1 MPRCAELLGLI
12 VPDLSRIE
20 DFSEELAQRLA
31 SWRTAQGASSVNVR
45 FSESGRVVRARFVS
59 AGVAGGGSSLV
70 FLEDLSKLQ
79 EQAQQL
85 KLAALGRLTANIAH
99 EIRNPLS
106 AIAHAGDL
114 LQEEQRGPHKQR
126 MVQIIR
132 DNARRLER
140 MVHDVLE
147 LSRRDRVQ
155 PETIRVR
162 PYLLT
167 FIEEVARNDSIPN
180 ESFSVE
186 AAEDVTLEFDR
197 AHLNQVLWNLL
208 HNAWRHCRRLAG
220 SVRITGSRRSN
231 RGELHV
237 IDDGECVA
245 REVQSQLVEPLFTT
259 FASRTW

>member
-1 MPRCAELLGLI
+1 MSASFFFQAEDGIRDTSVTGVQTCALPIWGL
-12 VPDLSRIE
+12 
-20 DFSEELAQRLA
+20 
-31 SWRTAQGASSVNVR
+31 
-45 FSESGRVVRARFVS
+45 
-59 AGVAGGGSSLV
+59 
-70 FLEDLSKLQ
+70 
-79 EQAQQL
+79 
-85 KLAALGRLTANIAH
+85 RLTANIAH

-180 ESFSVE
+180 EGCSS
-186 AAEDVTLEFDR
+186 
-197 AHLNQVLWNLL
+197 
-208 HNAWRHCRRLAG
+208 
-220 SVRITGSRRSN
+220 
-231 RGELHV
+231 
-237 IDDGECVA
+237 
-245 REVQSQLVEPLFTT
+245 
-259 FASRTW
+259 

>member
-1 MPRCAELLGLI
+1 
-12 VPDLSRIE
+12 
-20 DFSEELAQRLA
+20 
-31 SWRTAQGASSVNVR
+31 
-45 FSESGRVVRARFVS
+45 
-59 AGVAGGGSSLV
+59 V
-70 FLEDLSKLQ
+70 FLEDLSKLE

-106 AIAHAGDL
+106 AITHAGDL
-114 LQEEQRGPHKQR
+114 LQEEQRGPHKER

-162 PYLLT
+162 PYLFT
-167 FIEEVARNDSIPN
+167 FVEEVAQNDGIPR
-180 ESFSVE
+180 ESFFIE

-220 SVRITGSRRSN
+220 SVRITVLRRAN
-231 RGELHV
+231 RVELHV
-237 IDDGECVA
+237 IDDGEGVA
-245 REVQSQLVEPLFTT
+245 RELQAQLFERERDGARPVHR
-259 FASRTW
+259 SRAVCRQRRES